1 MAELM
6 LFLFSDA
13 SSSGVTGM
21 GLFLDQVSVVPV
33 RRPAVRVFFWGE
45 RLASTASIS
54 KLVIEGGG
62 RGPRGPRF
70 SVLFNSFNLGF
81 SRKSS
86 SLFLLLSLTR
96 RRDSSLVV
104 VNCSLGYKRMLLIH

>member
-33 RRPAVRVFFWGE
+33 RRPAVRVFF
-45 RLASTASIS
+45 L
-54 KLVIEGGG
+54 G
-62 RGPRGPRF
+62 REIGIDGVDF
-70 SVLFNSFNLGF
+70 
-81 SRKSS
+81 
-86 SLFLLLSLTR
+86 
-96 RRDSSLVV
+96 
-104 VNCSLGYKRMLLIH
+104 